1 MRATCPAQ
9 MNVDLCV
16 RGSVYVMHSF
26 WYVIV
31 HIHNVGL
38 FIMCCLNK
46 VNFLMTLAH
55 ICLYLFNFKPGYL
68 VVNKSQTEILAFFNL
83 SGVVLLHCK
92 NGCMQLDCILYFMQG
107 NSTTVITT
115 PLWLVRRE
123 ADFDKV
129 MAQYLN

>member
-9 MNVDLCV
+9 MNVDLYV

-46 VNFLMTLAH
+46 VNFLMTFIGPH
-55 ICLYLFNFKPGYL
+55 LFLF
-68 VVNKSQTEILAFFNL
+68 V
-83 SGVVLLHCK
+83 
-92 NGCMQLDCILYFMQG
+92 
-107 NSTTVITT
+107 
-115 PLWLVRRE
+115 
-123 ADFDKV
+123 
-129 MAQYLN
+129 